1 MGLLGFLGLE
11 TPLPAKGTDTNRV
24 SIDEDE
30 SETMRRIV
38 RTLKALPADQARYLA
53 AFAYVLGRVAH
64 ADSHFSDEETRKM
77 QEIVQRLGNL
87 PEAQAL
93 LVVEIAKN
101 EVRLFGGTDNYLVTR
116 RFKEMATPRQRTELL
131 DCLFAV
137 VASDESITALE
148 EGQARQIS
156 KELGLTHDEFIAAR
170 ATYLKHLEA
179 LKGLRGLKA

>member
-1 MGLLGFLGLE
+1 MGLLDFLGFE
-11 TPLPAKGTDTNRV
+11 TPPQDTGTDTSR
-24 SIDEDE
+24 SPTDDDDT
-30 SETMRRIV
+30 ETMRRIV
-38 RTLKALPADQARYLA
+38 RALEALPADRARYLA

-77 QEIVQRLGNL
+77 QEIVQVLGHL
-87 PEAQAL
+87 PEPQAL

-116 RFKEMATPRQRTELL
+116 RFKEMATPQQRAELL

-137 VASDESITALE
+137 AAADASITALE

-156 KELGLTHDEFIAAR
+156 KELGLTHDDFVAAR
-170 ATYLKHLEA
+170 AAYLEHLEA
-179 LKGLRGLKA
+179 LKGLRGLKS